1 MTEPLE
7 SYGHEDP
14 EGAFGAVL
22 LILMV
27 GGASGFVMG
36 ALLVSLIW
44 LAS

>member
-14 EGAFGAVL
+14 EGAFGMILVL
-22 LILMV
+22 LMI